1 MQWRQLLLGLGAT
14 LLIWQVAAMVI
25 NNPIFPPPVPVLRTF
40 MDELLYG
47 ELARHMIVSTWRIVA
62 SMILALLLA
71 VPAGLVL
78 GQSAKLNRLFSPL
91 IYIAYPIP
99 KVVLLPIFLLLLG
112 IGNASKI
119 ALITVILFFQIL
131 VVVRDE
137 ASAVR
142 PELVS
147 SVRSLGAGRIAL
159 FRFVYL
165 PASLPAVLTALR
177 LSVGTAI
184 AVLFFIES
192 FATTAGLGY
201 YILIQSWGR
210 VAYVEMYAGVVA
222 MSILGLTLYYLAD
235 WLEQIVA
242 PWQFIEQGDR

>member
-1 MQWRQLLLGLGAT
+1 MQWRQLGLGIIAT
-14 LLIWQVAAMVI
+14 LLIWQILAMLI
-25 NNPIFPPPVPVLRTF
+25 DNPILPPPAPVLRTM
-40 MDELLYG
+40 MDELIYG
-47 ELARHMIVSTWRIVA
+47 ELAHHMIVSAWRVVA

-71 VPAGLVL
+71 VPAGLIL
-78 GQSAKLNRLFSPL
+78 GQSARLNRFFSPL

-99 KVVLLPIFLLLLG
+99 KVVLLPIFLLLFG
-112 IGNASKI
+112 IGNTSKI
-119 ALITVILFFQIL
+119 LLIAVILFFQIL

-142 PELVS
+142 PELVN

-165 PASLPAVLTALR
+165 PASIPAVLTALR

-184 AVLFFIES
+184 AVLFFTER

-222 MSILGLTLYYLAD
+222 MSILGLTLYYLTD

-242 PWQFIEQGDR
+242 PWKFMAQGK

>member
-1 MQWRQLLLGLGAT
+1 
-14 LLIWQVAAMVI
+14 
-25 NNPIFPPPVPVLRTF
+25 
-40 MDELLYG
+40 
-47 ELARHMIVSTWRIVA
+47 
-62 SMILALLLA
+62 
-71 VPAGLVL
+71 
-78 GQSAKLNRLFSPL
+78 
-91 IYIAYPIP
+91 
-99 KVVLLPIFLLLLG
+99 
-112 IGNASKI
+112 
-119 ALITVILFFQIL
+119 
-131 VVVRDE
+131 VRDE
-137 ASAVR
+137 ASSIR

-165 PASLPAVLTALR
+165 PASTPAVLTALR

-184 AVLFFIES
+184 AVLFFTES

-242 PWQFIEQGDR
+242 PWQFIGQVRGQRE